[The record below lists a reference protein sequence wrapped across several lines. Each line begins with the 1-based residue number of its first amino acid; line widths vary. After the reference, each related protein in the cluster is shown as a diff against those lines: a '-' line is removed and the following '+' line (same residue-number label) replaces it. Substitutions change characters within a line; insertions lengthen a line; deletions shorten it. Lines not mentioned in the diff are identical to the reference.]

1 MDIAE
6 QIGVEELLS
15 TYRVMVLSRAFDER
29 MGELNRAG
37 VPVPHY
43 HSGIGQEA
51 LMVAAV
57 TPLRKTDQMI
67 YTHRGY
73 GHLLAKGISL
83 REIALD
89 LFMKAGGTNNGFG
102 GVMHV
107 NRPDLG
113 VPGREGAFGVRFAI
127 AAGLALA
134 AQLDKRDDVSLCFYG
149 EAAGSRGILYEALN
163 MAVLWKLPV
172 VYVAENNGWS
182 VSSRTEWL
190 YPEGRMSQVWR
201 GFEIPVEVIDGND
214 AEAVFL
220 TVSRAVARARAGKGP
235 SVIEAL
241 TYRMEPHIW
250 KDKAAYQPAEEL
262 AEWRKRDP
270 LLRAAKRLL
279 ELGTPQTELESIAK
293 WAQHEVELTFNAV
306 NAAPNATWEDGRHQM
321 EGR

>member
-1 MDIAE
+1 MEVKE
-6 QIGVEELLS
+6 QMRLEDLAS
-15 TYRVMVLSRAFDER
+15 AYRLMMLSRSFDEH
-29 MGELNRAG
+29 MGDLNRRG
-37 VPVPHY
+37 IPVPHY
-43 HSGIGQEA
+43 HSGVGQEA

-89 LFMKAGGTNNGFG
+89 LFMKAGGTNHGLG

-134 AQLDKRDDVSLCFYG
+134 AKLDGRDDVSVCFYG
-149 EAAGSRGILYEALN
+149 EAAGSRGVLYEALN

-172 VYVAENNGWS
+172 IYVAENNGWS

-190 YPEGRMSQVWR
+190 YPEGRMSRVWR

-214 AEAVFL
+214 VEAVY
-220 TVSRAVARARAGKGP
+220 TSVSRAVARARTGDGP

-250 KDKAAYQPAEEL
+250 KDKAAYQPPEEI

-270 LLRAAKRLL
+270 LPRAAKRLL
-279 ELGTPQTELESIAK
+279 ELGMARAELDSVAG
-293 WAQHEVELTFNAV
+293 WAREEVEAAFAAV
-306 NAAPNATWEDGRHQM
+306 ETAPAATWEDGRRQM